1 MGKKSR
7 IKRERRVS
15 QQQAEAEKAFSGSA
29 EIDKLMQPAEPERAA
44 TLIRSLLDRYPGSVD
59 EELVK
64 YLTTTARTIHI
75 REMSAVIVQR
85 EFFRAGK
92 PQAESAAFGDFL
104 AVQCLSRLIDSHFDQ
119 TASYPSALVSV
130 FEWGMARLHK
140 YALDQARQLARV
152 AMTVAH
158 WCLEAG
164 HSRVIIVDS
173 PLGGTVPA
181 QVLAKV
187 LEAAGIEVRLMEFLA
202 PRLARHSKRYSIR
215 EAVKGFV
222 NSLESDGSPV
232 FYPDEMIS
240 GSRFLNLYR
249 ALHTKLG
256 DRLIPIALEVH
267 SWNVTTENT
276 VEKTAKAVAEL
287 RKNTAGTA
295 SSLVHFRFPPSRQL
309 TIDSGPPVIPN
320 SPFYWGEVD
329 TLAGKRKVNF
339 VFDVI
344 NELRAISEAFKR
356 SNSEEILTLQR
367 LWARDTNGR
376 VILGALPYLQT
387 VLPRMASQ
395 IDWSKI
401 EDAARTVYASEY
413 FGNQPAI
420 TENHTIERLVW
431 IKKEIVRDL
440 DPEGFDNGKPSV
452 AHVFSNALHTMF
464 NFGAHGRRLPRPK
477 NRDYCEYTIKYAMPL
492 AAINKKLVS
501 LVMSEVTTLRGYATA
516 ISKTSEGVAA
526 SSKT

>member
-7 IKRERRVS
+7 LKRERKIS
-15 QQQAEAEKAFSGSA
+15 QQQTATANGFSGSA
-29 EIDKLMQPAEPERAA
+29 EIDELMQPAEPERTE
-44 TLIRSLLDRYPGSVD
+44 TLIRTLLDRYPGSID
-59 EELVK
+59 DELVK
-64 YLTTTARTIHI
+64 YLTTNARTIHI
-75 REMSAVIVQR
+75 REMSGVIAER
-85 EFFRAGK
+85 EVYRAGK

-104 AVQCLSRLIDSHFDQ
+104 TVQCLNRLIHSHFDQ

-130 FEWGMARLHK
+130 FEWGVGGLHK

-158 WCLEAG
+158 WCLAAD
-164 HSRVIIVDS
+164 HSRVTIVDS

-187 LEAAGIEVRLMEFLA
+187 LEADGIEVRLVEFLA
-202 PRLARHSKRYSIR
+202 PRLARHSKKHSIR

-222 NSLESDGSPV
+222 KSLESDNSPV

-249 ALHTKLG
+249 ALRAKLG
-256 DRLIPIALEVH
+256 DRLIPIASEVH
-267 SWNVTTENT
+267 SWNATTEDT
-276 VEKTAKAVAEL
+276 AEKTAKAVAVL
-287 RKNTAGTA
+287 RNETTAAA
-295 SSLVHFRFPPSRQL
+295 SSLVHFRFPPSRRL

-356 SNSEEILTLQR
+356 PDSEEILTLQR

-376 VILGALPYLQT
+376 IYSGALLHLQT
-387 VLPRMASQ
+387 MLPRMASQ

-413 FGNQPAI
+413 VGNLPVI
-420 TENHTIERLVW
+420 TENHAIERLVW
-431 IKKEIVRDL
+431 LKKEIVRNL
-440 DPEGFDNGKPSV
+440 DPEGFDNGKPTE
-452 AHVFSNALHTMF
+452 AHLFANALHTLF
-464 NFGAHGRRLPRPK
+464 NFHAHGRRLPRPK

-492 AAINKKLVS
+492 AAINAKLVS
-501 LVMSEVTTLRGYATA
+501 LVIEEVTTLREYAST
-516 ISKTSEGVAA
+516 ISKTSGIAA
-526 SSKT
+526 SSQT